1 MADEAS
7 AIWLLICSYE
17 VWVKVTYDWSTAC
30 ASQSYDISLSIKLK
44 KNGLNYSVFLVLM
57 FMLMST

>member
-1 MADEAS
+1 MIGPRPS
-7 AIWLLICSYE
+7 AY
-17 VWVKVTYDWSTAC
+17 AC

-44 KNGLNYSVFLVLM
+44 KNELNYSVFLVLM